1 MTESCGFLVDWS
13 LEIKL
18 LNDISWSEVEIILDD
33 SNEIIIGESLLDCSV
48 RVNVDG
54 KWVGETDGIGDLNEA
69 SMGETVG
76 NNGLGNISSI
86 IGS

>member
-18 LNDISWSEVEIILDD
+18 LDDISWSEVEIILDD

-54 KWVGETDGIGDLNEA
+54 KWVGETDGIGDLTEA